1 MKSMFR
7 LSFAIAITTLILS
20 LSLPA
25 QTSKVGR
32 GVSITWYGHSAF
44 KILTTKGK
52 VILIDPWLDNPK
64 APSSARN
71 IDRADLILVT
81 HGHFDHIGNTV
92 ELAQKF
98 DATVA
103 CNGDIAAYL
112 TSKGV
117 KKTAVLDYSG
127 TYEVDNLKVIM
138 VHADHGSTID
148 NNGQKLAGGN
158 AAGFVIQCENG
169 VTLYH
174 AGDTGVFGDMKL
186 ISELYKPDIVMI
198 PIGGVYTMGPREA
211 AKACE
216 LLNPKCIIPMHY
228 GTFPALTGSPVDLK
242 SFLPAQLKGKVADIL
257 PGDTV
262 N

>member
-1 MKSMFR
+1 M
-7 LSFAIAITTLILS
+7 LLS
-20 LSLPA
+20 LSLIG
-25 QTSKVGR
+25 QMNKIGR
-32 GVSITWYGHSAF
+32 GVSVTWYGHAAF

-71 IDRADLILVT
+71 IDKVDLILVT

-92 ELAQKF
+92 ELAEKF
-98 DATVA
+98 GATVV

-112 TSKGV
+112 TGKGV

-127 TYEVDNLKVIM
+127 TYEVDNLKIVM
-138 VHADHGSTID
+138 VHADHGSSID
-148 NNGQKLAGGN
+148 NNGQRMDGGN
-158 AAGFVIQCENG
+158 AAGFVVQCENG
-169 VTLYH
+169 VTLYD

-186 ISELYKPDIVMI
+186 IAELYKPDIVML
-198 PIGGVYTMGPREA
+198 PIGGVYTMGPKEA

-242 SFLPAQLKGKVADIL
+242 NFLPQQLKSKVVDIL

>member
-1 MKSMFR
+1 MKAFASVLMMTLFLLPIQPT
-7 LSFAIAITTLILS
+7 LSQ
-20 LSLPA
+20 PRNVGKGV
-25 QTSKVGR
+25 KV
-32 GVSITWYGHSAF
+32 TWYGHAAF
-44 KILTTKGK
+44 KVETAKGK

-71 IDRADLILVT
+71 IDRVDLILVT

-98 DATVA
+98 DATVV
-103 CNGDIAAYL
+103 CNGAIAAYL
-112 TSKGV
+112 TGKGV

-127 TYEVDNLKVIM
+127 QYESDKVKIIM
-138 VHADHGSTID
+138 VHADHSSSID
-148 NNGQKLAGGN
+148 DGGQKIDGGM
-158 AAGFVIQCENG
+158 AAGFVVECENG
-169 VTLYH
+169 VTLYD

-186 ISELYKPDIVMI
+186 IADLYKPDIVMI

-216 LLNPKCIIPMHY
+216 LLTPKCIIPMHY
-228 GTFPALTGSPVDLK
+228 GTFPALTGTPEDLK
-242 SFLPAQLKGKVADIL
+242 SFLPAQLKNKVVDIL

>member
-1 MKSMFR
+1 MVLLASAM
-7 LSFAIAITTLILS
+7 LS
-20 LSLPA
+20 LSFVSA
-25 QTSKVGR
+25 QTRMIGKNVKV
-32 GVSITWYGHSAF
+32 TWYGHSAF
-44 KILTTKGK
+44 KIETVRGK

-64 APSSARN
+64 APSSARSL
-71 IDRADLILVT
+71 DRADLILVT

-98 DATVA
+98 DATVV
-103 CNGDIAAYL
+103 CNSAVAAYL
-112 TSKGV
+112 TGKGV
-117 KKTAVLDYSG
+117 KKTMVLDYSG
-127 TYEVDNLKVIM
+127 AYETDNVKIVM
-138 VHADHGSTID
+138 VHADHSSTIEEG
-148 NNGQKLAGGN
+148 GQKIDGGM
-158 AAGFVIQCENG
+158 AAGFVVQCENG

-186 ISELYKPDIVMI
+186 IADLYKPDVVML

-242 SFLPAQLKGKVADIL
+242 GFLPQQLKSKVVDIL

>member
-1 MKSMFR
+1 MKTVLR
-7 LSFAIAITTLILS
+7 S
-20 LSLPA
+20 LA
-25 QTSKVGR
+25 AFIC
-32 GVSITWYGHSAF
+32 VSILLSSALTGQTKKIGHDVKVTWYGHAAF
-44 KILTTKGK
+44 RIETPKGK

-81 HGHFDHIGNTV
+81 HGHQDHIGNTV

-98 DATVA
+98 DATVV
-103 CNGDIAAYL
+103 CNGDVAAYL
-112 TSKGV
+112 GSKGI
-117 KKTAVLDYSG
+117 KKTVVLDYSG
-127 TYEVDNLKVIM
+127 TYEVDNIKVIM
-138 VHADHGSTID
+138 VHADHSSSID
-148 NNGQKLAGGN
+148 NNGVRSEGGE
-158 AAGFVIQCENG
+158 AAGFVVQCENG

-174 AGDTGVFGDMKL
+174 AGDTGLFGDMKL
-186 ISELYKPDIVMI
+186 IADLYRPDVVMI

-216 LLNPKCIIPMHY
+216 LLTPKVIIPMHY
-228 GTFPALTGSPVDLK
+228 NTFPALTGSPVDLRT
-242 SFLPAQLKGKVADIL
+242 FLPAPLKNRVVDIL

>member
-1 MKSMFR
+1 MKHKYQISLALASMMMV
-7 LSFAIAITTLILS
+7 LS
-20 LSLPA
+20 LTLPA
-25 QTSKVGR
+25 QTNKVGR
-32 GVSITWYGHSAF
+32 GVSVTWYGHAAF
-44 KILTTKGK
+44 KISTTKGK

-98 DATVA
+98 DATVV
-103 CNGDIAAYL
+103 CNGDIATYL
-112 TSKGV
+112 KSKGV
-117 KKTAVLDYSG
+117 KKTMVLDYSG
-127 TYEVDNLKVIM
+127 TYEVDNLKIIM
-138 VHADHGSTID
+138 VHADHGSSID
-148 NNGQKLAGGN
+148 NNGQELPGGN

-174 AGDTGVFGDMKL
+174 AGDTGLFGDMKL
-186 ISELYKPDIVMI
+186 IAELYKPDIVMI

-216 LLNPKCIIPMHY
+216 LLNPRLIIPMHY

-242 SFLPAQLKGKVADIL
+242 SFLPPQLKGRVADIL

>member
-1 MKSMFR
+1 MKSKYR
-7 LSFAIAITTLILS
+7 IPIILLVAVTLLSFS
-20 LSLPA
+20 LSGQPN
-25 QTSKVGR
+25 KVGK

-44 KILTTKGK
+44 KVLTTKGK

-71 IDRADLILVT
+71 IDRVDLILVT

-98 DATVA
+98 DATVV

-127 TYEVDNLKVIM
+127 TYEVDKLKVIM
-138 VHADHGSTID
+138 VHADHSSSID
-148 NNGQKLAGGN
+148 DNGQKLNGGN

-174 AGDTGVFGDMKL
+174 AGDTGIFGDMKL
-186 ISELYKPDIVMI
+186 IAELYKPDIVMI
-198 PIGGVYTMGPREA
+198 PIGGVYTMGPKEA

-242 SFLPAQLKGKVADIL
+242 NFLPPQLKGKVADIL

>member
-1 MKSMFR
+1 MKRPYRISLALIM
-7 LSFAIAITTLILS
+7 TTMILS
-20 LSLPA
+20 LTLPA
-25 QTSKVGR
+25 QMSKVGK
-32 GVSITWYGHSAF
+32 GISITWYGHSAF

-98 DATVA
+98 GATVV
-103 CNGDIAAYL
+103 CNGEIAAYL

-117 KKTAVLDYSG
+117 KKTVVLDYSG
-127 TYEVDNLKVIM
+127 TYEVDNLKIVM
-138 VHADHGSTID
+138 VHADHGSSID
-148 NNGQKLAGGN
+148 DNGKRLAGGN
-158 AAGFVIQCENG
+158 AAGFIVQCENG

-174 AGDTGVFGDMKL
+174 AGDTGLFGDMKL
-186 ISELYKPDIVMI
+186 IAELYKPDIVMI

-216 LLNPKCIIPMHY
+216 LLNPKLIIPMHY

-242 SFLPAQLKGKVADIL
+242 SFLPPQLKGRVADIL

>member
-1 MKSMFR
+1 M
-7 LSFAIAITTLILS
+7 LLLS
-20 LSLPA
+20 LQFVSA
-25 QTSKVGR
+25 QTRMIGKNVKV
-32 GVSITWYGHSAF
+32 TWYGHSAF
-44 KILTTKGK
+44 RIETSKGK

-71 IDRADLILVT
+71 LDRADLILVT
-81 HGHFDHIGNTV
+81 HGHADHIGNTV

-98 DATVA
+98 DAAVV
-103 CNGDIAAYL
+103 CNAAVAAYL
-112 TSKGV
+112 SRKGV
-117 KKTAVLDYSG
+117 KKTIVLDYSG
-127 TYEVDNLKVIM
+127 TYETENVKIVM
-138 VHADHGSTID
+138 VYADHTSSID
-148 NNGQKLAGGN
+148 ENGQRVDGGE
-158 AAGFVIQCENG
+158 AAGFVVQCENG

-186 ISELYKPDIVMI
+186 IAELYKPEVVML

-228 GTFPALTGSPVDLK
+228 GTFPALTGSPEELKGFLPQQLK
-242 SFLPAQLKGKVADIL
+242 SKVVDIL